1 MGAMRAIKSSP
12 GGRRYGGDYC
22 PYNVVRRTLARI
34 FPFRLKP
41 GTAGVASADCGSRD

>member
-1 MGAMRAIKSSP
+1 MRAIKSRP
-12 GGRRYGGDYC
+12 GGRRCGGDYC